1 MTFYAPRNIT
11 PADQILFDADGNAVG
26 IQPAASSSPPV
37 LGFNPTKH
45 AAIDSLVSAPWNRIG
60 STRPQSAQTNRNL
73 IAALDLGHV
82 ASGWSY
88 TDLTGGTFTA
98 SGGAGAYAAQ
108 ASAYGNVPA
117 LLTVNAGST
126 GNTSRV
132 AWSAGFE
139 GDFMDRGAVFSMI
152 IEVLSGM
159 NSNNTVRL
167 IFSSDGGATKTMTGT
182 LTINKDRGPL
192 HFVNFYPDTNDFVGA
207 GSESFT
213 NTMNYMAVEV
223 TSAGG
228 TTGGQI
234 AVHGI
239 WRGQR
244 RIPTC
249 TIQFDDG
256 WLTQYTS
263 AFQYMASRGLVGDI
277 GVARNYINGP
287 NYMNLAQFNEMY
299 AAGWDMVVHGE
310 LNHNNAAF
318 TTSALLRAD
327 IADNQAWLLENGWTR
342 GAYEYI
348 YPGGIINWSLDSK
361 AQLRSLNFRTARLV
375 TSGYTSPN
383 AWGLG
388 DPLALNGRDLSGS
401 YTAASD
407 LLLLDRIIGNCSHVT
422 FYGHKLVR
430 AAPAASEMTFAEFK
444 TLIDG
449 ISDRVRD
456 GKVAI
461 ITQAK
466 LADLYVR

>member
-1 MTFYAPRNIT
+1 MGIIERNIGNLHDQDT
-11 PADQILFDADGNAVG
+11 GVLVGYRNPVTGKQEDLNAPALQA
-26 IQPAASSSPPV
+26 
-37 LGFNPTKH
+37 
-45 AAIDSLVSAPWNRIG
+45 LVSAPWIRA
-60 STRPQSAQTNRNL
+60 AQGARQINGRNHRNL
-73 IAALDLGHV
+73 LAALDLAHV

-88 TDLTGGTFTA
+88 TDLSGGTFTA
-98 SGGAGAYAAQ
+98 SGGSGAYAAQ

-126 GNTSRV
+126 SNTSRV
-132 AWSAGFE
+132 AWTSGFD
-139 GDFMDRGAVFSMI
+139 GDFMDRGAVFSMVV
-152 IEVLSGM
+152 EVLSGM

-182 LTINKDRGPL
+182 LTINMDRGPL
-192 HFVNFYPDTNDFVGA
+192 HFVNLYPSTDDFVGA

-228 TTGGQI
+228 TAGGQI

-244 RIPTC
+244 RIPTV

-256 WLTQYTS
+256 WLSQYRS
-263 AFQYMASRGLVGDI
+263 AFQYMAARGLVGNI
-277 GVARNYINGP
+277 GVARNYVNG
-287 NYMNLAQFNEMY
+287 NYMSVAQLHEMY
-299 AAGWDMVVHGE
+299 GAGWDMVVHGE

-318 TTSALLRAD
+318 TTPDLLRAN
-327 IADNQAWLLENGWTR
+327 IANNQAFLLEHGWTR

-348 YPGGIINWSLDSK
+348 YPGGLINWSLDSK
-361 AQLRSLNFRTARLV
+361 AQLRALGFRTARLV
-375 TSGYTSPN
+375 TTGYISPTV
-383 AWGLG
+383 WGLD
-388 DPLALNGRDLSGS
+388 DPLALAGRDLSGA

-407 LLLLDRIIGNCSHVT
+407 LLLLDRAIGNSSSVI

-430 AAPAASEMTFAEFK
+430 AAPIANEMTFAEFK

-456 GKVAI
+456 GKVAV
-461 ITQAK
+461 ITQAQ